1 MRTRAYQ
8 RCARGWDSKVCYDES
23 NMELYREHI
32 KKRVRNNY
40 SNWYLEYEKYKES
53 FNFAKANN
61 PLVIISDLP
70 DEEFLPFIKKE
81 LRNKKLHSTEYY
93 KITKLQPSSKNICYE
108 R

>member
-1 MRTRAYQ
+1 MTLTELKQVILGYIR
-8 RCARGWDSKVCYDES
+8 
-23 NMELYREHI
+23 ELYNREYI
-32 KKRVRNNY
+32 GQLDIIALDPVG
-40 SNWYLEYEKYKES
+40 YKVS

>member
-1 MRTRAYQ
+1 MTPTELKQVILGYIR
-8 RCARGWDSKVCYDES
+8 
-23 NMELYREHI
+23 ELYNREYI
-32 KKRVRNNY
+32 GQLDVTA
-40 SNWYLEYEKYKES
+40 LDPTGYKVS

-61 PLVIISDLP
+61 PLVIISDLS